1 VASINNLKHD
11 HKNARK
17 RTDQSAELI
26 KESLQRY
33 GAARSIVI
41 DENDRILAGN
51 GTVEGAK
58 AAGIQNVR
66 VIETDGDEI
75 IAIRRTGLSEDEKV
89 GLALADNRASD
100 LSAWDKEMLHRLSA
114 EHDLSPWFAEEDL
127 SGLAE
132 PETFADFDEALEEA
146 SSEPQEQAAPNKLS
160 DRFGIAPFTILN
172 AREGWWQER
181 KRQWIALGIQSEVGR
196 KGNLLGM
203 SETILQP
210 DEQLR
215 QLKETLRDSSAQ
227 TANIE
232 VKIPGYYQKKNAG
245 MSDEQIVAEFL
256 ESGSQVGAGTSIFD
270 PVLAELSYRWFS
282 PENGIILDPFAGGS
296 VRGIVAAKTNRQY
309 IGCDL
314 RQEQIDANREQ
325 AATIAP
331 DTQPIWHCTD
341 SRNIDRVCK
350 GVQADMIFS
359 CPPYADLEVYSDDP
373 NDLSTLPYDLFLD
386 SYREII
392 AKTCSLLKDNAFACF
407 VVGDVRDKKG
417 NYYNFVGDTI
427 QAFLDAGLSY
437 YNEAILVTPV
447 GTLPLRAG
455 RTFAATRK
463 LGKTH
468 QNVLVFLK
476 GDARKAVASCGDCD
490 FADIQEEPQPQAP
503 AATTTEYGEKLTAAS
518 LGGEL

>member
-1 VASINNLKHD
+1 MTSINNLKAD

-17 RTDQSAELI
+17 RTDRSADLI
-26 KESLQRY
+26 KESLERY

-41 DENDRILAGN
+41 DEENRILAGN

-58 AAGIQNVR
+58 AAGIKNLR
-66 VIETDGDEI
+66 IIDTEGDEI
-75 IAIRRTGLSEDEKV
+75 IAIRRTGLTEDEKV

-100 LSAWDKEMLHRLSA
+100 LSAWDKEMLHRLSQ
-114 EHDLSPWFAEEDL
+114 EHDLNPWFDEADL
-127 SGLAE
+127 TGLAE
-132 PETFADFDEALEEA
+132 TETFEDFDEALEEDET
-146 SSEPQEQAAPNKLS
+146 SELGEPAPAATKLS

-203 SETILQP
+203 SETMLEP
-210 DEQLR
+210 DEKLR
-215 QLKETLRDSSAQ
+215 EMKALMRDHGTQ

-232 VKIPGYYQKKNAG
+232 MLPGYYNKKNQG
-245 MSDEQIVAEFL
+245 MTDEQIIEEYLA
-256 ESGSQVGAGTSIFD
+256 SGAKAGGTSIFD

-296 VRGIVAAKTNRQY
+296 VRGIVATKTNRQY

-314 RQEQIDANREQ
+314 RQEQIEANRQQ
-325 AATIAP
+325 AESITP
-331 DTQPIWHCTD
+331 DNQPIWHCTD

-373 NDLSTLPYDLFLD
+373 NDLSTLPYDDFVA

-392 AKTCSLLKDNAFACF
+392 AKACSLLKPDSFACF

-427 QAFLDAGLSY
+427 QAFIDAGLSY

-476 GDARKAVASCGDCD
+476 GDARKAVARCGECD
-490 FADIQEEPQPQAP
+490 FAEINEETQPQAP
-503 AATTTEYGEKLTAAS
+503 AAQSTEYGEKLTAES
-518 LGGEL
+518 LSGEL

>member
-1 VASINNLKHD
+1 MASINNLKHD

-181 KRQWIALGIQSEVGR
+181 KRQWVALGIQSEVGR

-203 SETILQP
+203 SETMLEP
-210 DEQLR
+210 DEKLR
-215 QLKETLRDSSAQ
+215 EMKALMRDHGTQ

-232 VKIPGYYQKKNAG
+232 MLPGYYTKKSAG
-245 MSDEQIVAEFL
+245 LSDEQIIEEYLA
-256 ESGSQVGAGTSIFD
+256 SGAKAGGTSIFD

-476 GDARKAVASCGDCD
+476 GDARKAVANCGDCD
-490 FADIQEEPQPQAP
+490 FADIQEEQQPQAP